1 MKTYKFKFSGVTIGS
16 IGKQQK
22 ITKTIQAE
30 NIHEAKL
37 KLYDTHEHI
46 FILSVNNKPINKDY
60 DFAEHN

>member
-1 MKTYKFKFSGVTIGS
+1 METYKFKFLGVKIGS
-16 IGKQQK
+16 IGKRIK
-22 ITKTIQAE
+22 FTKAIEAE

-46 FILSVNNKPINKDY
+46 YILSVNDKPINKDY

>member
-1 MKTYKFKFSGVTIGS
+1 MKNYKFKFLGVVIGS

-22 ITKTIQAE
+22 FTKTIQAE
-30 NIHEAKL
+30 NIQEAKL

-46 FILSVNNKPINKDY
+46 FILSVNDKPINKDY

>member
-1 MKTYKFKFSGVTIGS
+1 MKNYKFKFLGVLLGA
-16 IGKQQK
+16 IGKEQK
-22 ITKTIQAE
+22 FTKTIQAE

-46 FILSVNNKPINKDY
+46 FILSVNDKPINKDY